1 MTNETVGH
9 VASIMV
15 AKDFYQKHKNVTMIK
30 YATTLPSGVK
40 LFRSKM
46 IWDGRVIS

>member
-9 VASIMV
+9 VTSIMV

-30 YATTLPSGVK
+30 YTTTLPSGVR
-40 LFRSKM
+40 LFCSEM
-46 IWDGRVIS
+46 IWDGSVIP

>member
-9 VASIMV
+9 AGAIMA

-30 YATTLPSGVK
+30 YALIHEAV
-40 LFRSKM
+40 FQ
-46 IWDGRVIS
+46 

>member
-9 VASIMV
+9 ASAIMA

-30 YATTLPSGVK
+30 YATTCPHT
-40 LFRSKM
+40 
-46 IWDGRVIS
+46 

>member
-9 VASIMV
+9 ASAIMA

-30 YATTLPSGVK
+30 YAPLALIHEAV
-40 LFRSKM
+40 FQ
-46 IWDGRVIS
+46 